1 VVLTARIEG
10 APALRTFAS
19 ALHVLTNSQNM
30 LALSAKHGTLVSFR
44 NRPNIRLVR
53 LAGIVT
59 AYTRVEL
66 LAAEMFDGDY
76 VERGMPM
83 CALSQWCY
91 GEAVNCRILLFV
103 WRCYDFGHGRGVG
116 VILCGQSLH
125 VKDVGW
131 PAVRLKAKE
140 Q

>member
-1 VVLTARIEG
+1 
-10 APALRTFAS
+10 
-19 ALHVLTNSQNM
+19 M